1 MDGAPPGKNHGVDV
15 DASGL
20 GCVRDARMY
29 QLVRQAEPVID
40 RTFEIE
46 FIDPGVGA
54 YDFTFG

>member
-1 MDGAPPGKNHGVDV
+1 
-15 DASGL
+15 
-20 GCVRDARMY
+20 MY